1 MSYGFNRFFLGRRF
15 VKLLLERKLMNAMH
29 GRVLHAA
36 DSTEEA
42 LEVHEPGSKD
52 GSIVSEEVQSIR
64 IA

>member
-1 MSYGFNRFFLGRRF
+1 
-15 VKLLLERKLMNAMH
+15 MNAMH

-52 GSIVSEEVQSIR
+52 GRIVSEEVQSIR